1 MSVLTVIK
9 KIGDKV
15 LSVVEW
21 PFKHGAMLAAIM
33 RDSMKNA
40 PATRDAIL
48 GLVQRFEALGP
59 DVLADLASKG
69 LDFRADVQTL
79 ADVKAL
85 FSYFQTDFLPVVA
98 KDFQELSAD
107 AQIAAASPTAAP
119 ADTAQATAA
128 SSPAEDAPQPGP
140 GLHNVVPA

>member
-1 MSVLTVIK
+1 MSMLTVIK

-15 LSVVEW
+15 ISIVEW

-69 LDFRADVQTL
+69 LDFKADLQTL
-79 ADVKAL
+79 ADLKAL
-85 FSYFQTDFLPVVA
+85 FGYFQTDFLPVVA
-98 KDFQELSAD
+98 KDFAELSAD
-107 AQIAAASPTAAP
+107 VQIAAADPTAAP
-119 ADTAQATAA
+119 APDAPAT
-128 SSPAEDAPQPGP
+128 PADQPQPGP